1 MVRVLPQTEPEPVRL
16 YRDNS
21 ELLLIKLSGLK
32 HGLYLCVGV
41 FVRQSSHSRVD
52 VFLSRQIPKRL
63 K

>member
-1 MVRVLPQTEPEPVRL
+1 MRL